1 MGRKKAKEDDPGAEL
16 YVYPEV
22 RGVAKAPWAPYEGR
36 LAELKKLG
44 GADFHESPGD
54 APQVSVS
61 FNWAPLE
68 PDARKKIRESCP
80 ELFAP
85 CRKNEIDDS
94 SSAALPSGVPA
105 VVTFRIPVSEMK
117 QWDIGRV
124 TETVRKSLHVAL
136 RNRPT
141 FKEAPEMASVVPRE
155 RAFLVNCRNKQ
166 FRRDLERYELYVKKG
181 LTYRQIAYLQL
192 RERRK
197 PVDWLTG
204 LKTIKKEVPGERTV
218 GEAVKRIHEAIHMK
232 PYKAKRRRL
241 DNPGQGADTYRCDT
255 HGEFCPRGCP
265 TLNKWLPQIEPG
277 LPTNTTGKLRGEVSW
292 APARGRRIEPLWPE
306 DEPLKQ

>member
-68 PDARKKIRESCP
+68 PKARKRISESRP
-80 ELFAP
+80 ELFAQ
-85 CRKNEIDDS
+85 CRKNEVDDA
-94 SSAALPSGVPA
+94 SAPALPSGVPA

-141 FKEAPEMASVVPRE
+141 FKEAPEMAPVVPRE
-155 RAFLVNCRNKQ
+155 RKFLVSCRNNR
-166 FRRDLERYELYVKKG
+166 FRRDLERYKLHVKQG

-197 PVDWLTG
+197 PVDWIKA

-218 GEAVKRIHEAIHMK
+218 GEAVKRIYEAIHME

-241 DNPGQGADTYRCDT
+241 DTPAQGANAYRCDT
-255 HGEFCPRGCP
+255 HGRDCPKACP
-265 TLNKWLPQIEPG
+265 TLKKWMLEIDKM
-277 LPTNTTGKLRGEVSW
+277 LPTDTTGKPKGEVEYSC
-292 APARGRRIEPLWPE
+292 
-306 DEPLKQ
+306 